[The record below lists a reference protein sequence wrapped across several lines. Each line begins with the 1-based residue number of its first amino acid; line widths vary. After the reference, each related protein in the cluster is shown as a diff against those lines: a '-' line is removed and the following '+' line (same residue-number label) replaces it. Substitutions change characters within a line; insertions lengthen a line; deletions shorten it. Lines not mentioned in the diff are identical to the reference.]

1 MGGEGMTRMGRT
13 LIGAVVAVLVTLAG
27 CVSTEV
33 NPVEKSDTD
42 AARYNTQL
50 GATYLQRG
58 ELELARD
65 KLEKAVR
72 QDPDLASA
80 RGYLGVLYERID
92 EPEKAGREYRA
103 AVRLAPDSP
112 DILNTYGGYLC
123 RNGQREEGIEYFLKA
138 ARNPLYRTPQAAL
151 TNAGVCARGIPD
163 QAAAEEYFRQA
174 LARVPGYRE
183 ALIQLAALNYV
194 TRDYLQAQA
203 FLERF
208 LQYGDATPDALI
220 LGVRIE
226 DAQGNSRAA
235 AEYRERLRTEF
246 PAAARAF
253 DTSATSRDDG

>member
-1 MGGEGMTRMGRT
+1 MTRMGRT
-13 LIGAVVAVLVTLAG
+13 LIGAVVAVLVTLTG

-58 ELELARD
+58 ELELARE
-65 KLEKAVR
+65 KLEKAVK

-92 EPEKAGREYRA
+92 EPEKADREYRA

-123 RNGQREEGIEYFLKA
+123 RNGRREEGIGYFLRA

-163 QAAAEEYFRQA
+163 HAAAEEYFRQA

-183 ALIQLAALNYV
+183 ALIQLADLNYV
-194 TRDYLQAQA
+194 TSDYLQAQA

-208 LQYGDATPDALI
+208 LQYGEATPDALI
-220 LGVRIE
+220 LGARIE
-226 DAQGNSRAA
+226 DAQGNGRAA

-246 PAAARAF
+246 PAEARAF
-253 DTSATSRDDG
+253 EASATDRDDR